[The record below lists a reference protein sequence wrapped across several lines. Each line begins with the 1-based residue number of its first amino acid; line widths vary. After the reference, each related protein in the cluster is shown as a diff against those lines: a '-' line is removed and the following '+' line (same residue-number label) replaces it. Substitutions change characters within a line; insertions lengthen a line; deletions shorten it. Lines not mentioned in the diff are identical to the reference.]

1 MTKKVRK
8 TEKNGSEKMVD
19 VTTLDVYQGTGSGK
33 LFLNVKTA
41 KEDKLVG
48 KWFTIKEA
56 FVEPASKFDK
66 EGKLLDEKEDKLHLH
81 FEEIDHLMTLNK
93 TNFDTLVK
101 DFGTESD
108 DWVGEYIKLR
118 INTWP
123 SGTQGVII
131 RSREDLELEGEKPP
145 TKEALNDKDKIKEA
159 AHKSSA
165 IKNVVSGLTNFGEDI
180 TIKNIVRDLKD
191 NKEKN
196 DISQGELDKALVLL
210 K

>member
-1 MTKKVRK
+1 
-8 TEKNGSEKMVD
+8 MVD

-66 EGKLLDEKEDKLHLH
+66 EGKLLEEKEDKLHLH
-81 FEEIDHLMTLNK
+81 FEEIDHQMTLNK

-108 DWVGEYIKLR
+108 EWVGEYVKLR

-131 RSREDLELEGEKPP
+131 RSREDLELEGETPP
-145 TKEALNDKDKIKEA
+145 TKEASEDKDTIKKAVKE
-159 AHKSSA
+159 SSA
-165 IKNVVSGLTNFGEDI
+165 IKMIVSELTDMGEQVTMKTVMRELRTAKEQSDI
-180 TIKNIVRDLKD
+180 T
-191 NKEKN
+191 
-196 DISQGELDKALVLL
+196 KAQYTEALEALS
-210 K
+210 

>member
-1 MTKKVRK
+1 M
-8 TEKNGSEKMVD
+8 
-19 VTTLDVYQGTGSGK
+19 
-33 LFLNVKTA
+33 KTA

-66 EGKLLDEKEDKLHLH
+66 EGKLLEEKEDKLHLH
-81 FEEIDHLMTLNK
+81 FEEIDHQMTLNK

-108 DWVGEYIKLR
+108 EWVGEYVKLR

-131 RSREDLELEGEKPP
+131 RSREDLELEGETPP
-145 TKEALNDKDKIKEA
+145 SKEASEDKDTIKKAVKE
-159 AHKSSA
+159 SSA
-165 IKNVVSGLTNFGEDI
+165 VKMVVSELTDMGEQVTMKTVMRELRTAKEQSDI
-180 TIKNIVRDLKD
+180 T
-191 NKEKN
+191 
-196 DISQGELDKALVLL
+196 KAQYTEALEALS
-210 K
+210 